1 MRRRLISLMAALA
14 IGTVGAFAFAAP
26 SSASTFSCNF
36 PNAPEVTSLS
46 KAAAEDKVEE
56 ALPRFGKCLEIVWTD
71 QCDGMTFVSMTN
83 WVKDDNDWTVL
94 TVKLNGKEYTLKGGS
109 SPNTEEAL
117 IGPKVTDVQAYLV
130 FNLKNGTHIEV
141 PFEKPHTWVDP
152 GAVCPSPSPTP
163 SPSVSASASP
173 SAVPS
178 GATGPLYANCDAAVA
193 AGAAPINRGEP
204 GYSTDLDGDNDGV
217 ACESGDVG
225 SPSLPVTGASLTF
238 PLATGVT
245 ALILAGA
252 VSFVLYRR
260 RRAHE
265 SQ

>member
-46 KAAAEDKVEE
+46 KVAAEDKVEE
-56 ALPRFGKCLEIVWTD
+56 TLPRFGKCLEIVWTD

-94 TVKLNGKEYTLKGGS
+94 TVKLNGKEYALEGGS

-130 FNLKNGTHIEV
+130 FNLKNGTRIEV

-163 SPSVSASASP
+163 SVSP
-173 SAVPS
+173 SAVPTS
-178 GATGPLYANCDAAVA
+178 APATTTTAPPVAGPQD
-193 AGAAPINRGEP
+193 
-204 GYSTDLDGDNDGV
+204 
-217 ACESGDVG
+217 
-225 SPSLPVTGASLTF
+225 LPVTGASLTF